1 MEKIRCKW
9 CGNDPLYMEYHDT
22 EWGVPEH
29 NSKMLWE
36 KLTLEG
42 FQAGLSWITILK
54 KRESFRPFAGT
65 VLHEHAD
72 EWFDMRGLDESPFM
86 MYAVNVAADKIK
98 KIPAVCHVDDTCRV
112 QTVTEEQNKHYYNL
126 IKAFKD
132 ITGVP
137 VLFNTSFNLAG
148 DPLVETIDD
157 ALVTLYRSKL
167 KYLYLPELGV
177 LVTKTIADPEPPEEK
192 LIVETDTDDIVTSED

>member
-1 MEKIRCKW
+1 MIADRNIVSIFQGKSEAGPRAL
-9 CGNDPLYMEYHDT
+9 GNRSIVYDPRDHDGKEHVNIVKGR
-22 EWGVPEH
+22 EW
-29 NSKMLWE
+29 
-36 KLTLEG
+36 
-42 FQAGLSWITILK
+42 
-54 KRESFRPFAGT
+54 FRPFAGSA
-65 VLHEHAD
+65 LAEDAHD
-72 EWFDMRGLDESPFM
+72 WFDLAGMEESPYM

-112 QTVTEEQNKHYYNL
+112 QTVTEEQNEHYYKL

-177 LVTKTIADPEPPEEK
+177 LVTKTIVDPEPPKEK
-192 LIVETDTDDIVTSED
+192 LIVETNADGIITSEN